1 MKNRKKAKEMHPLMM
16 YMLLIIVTLVLSGF
30 LHIIDAQ
37 GTFYKVNSIN
47 LNVSPQTEIIT
58 NLFSLSGIKYIF
70 TNTVSNFANFT
81 VLPNLIII
89 LMGISIM
96 DKSGFLQTAITITTK
111 KMKKNVVT
119 FIFVLLCVISS
130 ICGNL
135 FYLIMIPLG
144 ALLFYYGKRNPAIGI
159 ISAFAALS
167 CGSGLSFLFTST
179 DSELLSYTELASKT
193 IDSNYSLSNFSSFL
207 IMIVA
212 VLIVTYIITAVTEGV
227 IVRKLPKYEFTE
239 KELEEDIVTKDESV
253 GMRYAC
259 IAALIYLFIILYNI
273 IPGLPFSGSL
283 LDNSQTLYIDKLF
296 NINSFFT
303 KGFVFII
310 TMLFIVL
317 GLFFGIGSKSIK
329 DDKDFFDYLGNSL
342 NGIGN
347 TLVMI
352 FLASAFISIFKK
364 ANIGNVMVA
373 IFGNIIN
380 NTTFTGLSLIILVFI
395 LIFICNLF
403 VPQSNMKWYILSGSV
418 VPTLMN
424 SGIAPEFSQILFRFA
439 ETSSMN
445 ITPLLAYFIVYVAF
459 LQKYNQSEK
468 KIKLN
473 DALKYQLSYTGFV
486 TIALLVILI
495 IWYIVNIP
503 LGINT
508 FPTL

>member
-193 IDSNYSLSNFSSFL
+193 IDSNYSLS
-207 IMIVA
+207 
-212 VLIVTYIITAVTEGV
+212 
-227 IVRKLPKYEFTE
+227 
-239 KELEEDIVTKDESV
+239 
-253 GMRYAC
+253 
-259 IAALIYLFIILYNI
+259 
-273 IPGLPFSGSL
+273 
-283 LDNSQTLYIDKLF
+283 
-296 NINSFFT
+296 
-303 KGFVFII
+303 
-310 TMLFIVL
+310 
-317 GLFFGIGSKSIK
+317 
-329 DDKDFFDYLGNSL
+329 
-342 NGIGN
+342 
-347 TLVMI
+347 
-352 FLASAFISIFKK
+352 
-364 ANIGNVMVA
+364 
-373 IFGNIIN
+373 
-380 NTTFTGLSLIILVFI
+380 
-395 LIFICNLF
+395 
-403 VPQSNMKWYILSGSV
+403 
-418 VPTLMN
+418 
-424 SGIAPEFSQILFRFA
+424 
-439 ETSSMN
+439 
-445 ITPLLAYFIVYVAF
+445 
-459 LQKYNQSEK
+459 
-468 KIKLN
+468 
-473 DALKYQLSYTGFV
+473 
-486 TIALLVILI
+486 
-495 IWYIVNIP
+495 
-503 LGINT
+503 
-508 FPTL
+508 